1 LYDRVATAAE
11 LYRLGKVETLLMSGD
26 GQTNNETSVMHQL
39 AVEMGLPE
47 TAILVD
53 EARLRT
59 YESCYRARTVF
70 GLEEVALV
78 TQSFHLPRALL
89 LCDSLGLSAVG
100 VLADRRQY
108 DRVALTLSNI
118 REVFAT
124 ANAWWEVVVIEFT
137 NAREA
142 ALKKA

>member
-1 LYDRVATAAE
+1 
-11 LYRLGKVETLLMSGD
+11 
-26 GQTNNETSVMHQL
+26 
-39 AVEMGLPE
+39 
-47 TAILVD
+47 
-53 EARLRT
+53 
-59 YESCYRARTVF
+59 
-70 GLEEVALV
+70 
-78 TQSFHLPRALL
+78 
-89 LCDSLGLSAVG
+89 

-124 ANAWWEVVVIEFT
+124 ANAWWEVVVTEFT